1 MNETLTRALSGVLY
15 IAILI
20 SATLLNF
27 NSFLALFGV
36 LLVLTVSEFCDL
48 VKLPKRIAFPVA
60 LLAYIA
66 FSFFIQRQIIDLVF
80 WGFTFLISIKAM
92 LFLFEN
98 KEVELS
104 IASKYLYLIGY
115 IVFPFLLIT
124 RLPLIENVFNPKIII
139 GLFILIWINDTMAYI
154 VGKSIGKN
162 KLFERISPKKTIE
175 GFLGGL
181 VFAVICS
188 VFIAQYYILQPIYVW
203 IIIALIVG
211 VLGTIGD
218 LIESKFKRVAGVKDS
233 GKIMPGHG
241 GILDRLDSIIFVGPF
256 VFLLYQIL
264 NYVS

>member
-20 SATLLNF
+20 SATLYL
-27 NSFLALFGV
+27 NSFLALFGI
-36 LLVLTVSEFCDL
+36 LLMLTVSEFCDL
-48 VKLPKRIAFPVA
+48 VKLPKRIAFPLA

-66 FSFFIQRQIIDLVF
+66 FSFFIQNQTIDFIF
-80 WGFTFLISIKAM
+80 WIVTFFISIKAM

-98 KEVELS
+98 KEADLT

-124 RLPLIENVFNPKIII
+124 RLPLIDTIFNPKIII
-139 GLFILIWINDTMAYI
+139 GLFILIWINDTMAYV
-154 VGKSIGKN
+154 VGKSIGKR

-181 VFAVICS
+181 VFAVISS
-188 VFIAQYYILQPIYVW
+188 VFIAQYYIFQPIIYWV
-203 IIIALIVG
+203 IIAIIVG

-241 GILDRLDSIIFVGPF
+241 GILDRLDSIIFAGPF

>member
-15 IAILI
+15 IVILI
-20 SATLLNF
+20 SATLYL
-27 NSFLALFGV
+27 NSFLALFGI
-36 LLVLTVSEFCDL
+36 LLMLTVSEFCDL

-60 LLAYIA
+60 LLAYIV
-66 FSFFIQRQIIDLVF
+66 FSFFIQNRIIDLTLWTLTF
-80 WGFTFLISIKAM
+80 FTAIKAM
-92 LFLFEN
+92 TFLFET
-98 KEVELS
+98 KEVDLS
-104 IASKYLYLIGY
+104 LASKYLYLVGY
-115 IVFPFLLIT
+115 IVCPFLLIT
-124 RLPLIENVFNPKIII
+124 KLPLIENEFNPKIII
-139 GLFILIWINDTMAYI
+139 GLFILIWINDTMAYV
-154 VGKSIGKN
+154 VGKSIGKR

-181 VFAVICS
+181 IFAVIAS
-188 VFIAQYYILQPIYVW
+188 VFIAQYYILQPVFYW
-203 IIIALIVG
+203 IIIALMVG
-211 VLGTIGD
+211 ILGTTGD

>member
-20 SATLLNF
+20 SATLYF
-27 NSFLALFGV
+27 PSFLALFGA
-36 LLVLTVSEFCDL
+36 LLMLTVSEFCDL
-48 VKLPKRIAFPVA
+48 VKLTKRIAFPLT

-66 FSFFIQRQIIDLVF
+66 FSYFVQSQTIDILIWV
-80 WGFTFLISIKAM
+80 FTFLIAVKAM
-92 LFLFEN
+92 FFLFGT
-98 KEVELS
+98 KESRLS

-115 IVFPFLLIT
+115 IVFPFLLLT
-124 RLPLIENVFNPKIII
+124 RLPLIENFFNPKIII
-139 GLFILIWINDTMAYI
+139 GLFILIWINDTMAYV
-154 VGKSIGKN
+154 VGKSVGKR
-162 KLFERISPKKTIE
+162 KLFERVSPKKTIE

-181 VFAVICS
+181 IFAVISS
-188 VFIAQYYILQPIYVW
+188 VFIAQYYILQPTFIWVS
-203 IIIALIVG
+203 IAILVG

>member
-1 MNETLTRALSGVLY
+1 MFFWV
-15 IAILI
+15 
-20 SATLLNF
+20 
-27 NSFLALFGV
+27 
-36 LLVLTVSEFCDL
+36 
-48 VKLPKRIAFPVA
+48 
-60 LLAYIA
+60 
-66 FSFFIQRQIIDLVF
+66 FS
-80 WGFTFLISIKAM
+80 FLISVNAM
-92 LFLFEN
+92 LFLFDK
-98 KEVELS
+98 KEAN
-104 IASKYLYLIGY
+104 ITTADKYLYLLGY

-139 GLFILIWINDTMAYI
+139 GLFILIWINDTMAYV

-181 VFAVICS
+181 VFAIICS
-188 VFIAQYYILQPIYVW
+188 VFIAQYYILQPVYIW
-203 IIIALIVG
+203 AIIALLVG

>member
-20 SATLLNF
+20 SATLHF
-27 NSFLALFGV
+27 NSFLALFGI
-36 LLVLTVSEFCDL
+36 LLMLTVSEFCDL
-48 VKLPKRIAFPVA
+48 VKLTKRMAFPLA

-66 FSFFIQRQIIDLVF
+66 FSYFIQNQIIDVIFL
-80 WGFTFLISIKAM
+80 GFTFLIAVKAM
-92 LFLFEN
+92 LFLFEK
-98 KEVELS
+98 KEAELS

-124 RLPLIENVFNPKIII
+124 RLPLIENIFNPKIII
-139 GLFILIWINDTMAYI
+139 GLFILIWMNDTMAYV

-188 VFIAQYYILQPIYVW
+188 LFLAQYYILQPIYVW

>member
-1 MNETLTRALSGVLY
+1 
-15 IAILI
+15 
-20 SATLLNF
+20 
-27 NSFLALFGV
+27 
-36 LLVLTVSEFCDL
+36 
-48 VKLPKRIAFPVA
+48 
-60 LLAYIA
+60 
-66 FSFFIQRQIIDLVF
+66 
-80 WGFTFLISIKAM
+80 
-92 LFLFEN
+92 
-98 KEVELS
+98 
-104 IASKYLYLIGY
+104 
-115 IVFPFLLIT
+115 
-124 RLPLIENVFNPKIII
+124 
-139 GLFILIWINDTMAYI
+139 MAYV
-154 VGKSIGKN
+154 VGKSMGKN

-188 VFIAQYYILQPIYVW
+188 VFIAQYYIVQPFYIW
-203 IIIALIVG
+203 AIIALLVG

>member
-15 IAILI
+15 ITILI

-27 NSFLALFGV
+27 NTFLALFGI
-36 LLVLTVSEFCDL
+36 LLMLTVSEFCDL
-48 VKLPKRIAFPVA
+48 VKLPKRITVPIV
-60 LLAYIA
+60 LLAFIA
-66 FSFFIQRQIIDLVF
+66 FSFFIQSQIIVLVF
-80 WGFTFLISIKAM
+80 WAFTFLISIKAM
-92 LFLFEN
+92 LFLFED

-104 IASKYLYLIGY
+104 ITSKYLYLLGY
-115 IVFPFLLIT
+115 IVFPFFLIT
-124 RLPLIENVFNPKIII
+124 RLPLTDNVFNPKIII
-139 GLFILIWINDTMAYI
+139 GLFILIWINDTMAYV

-181 VFAVICS
+181 VFSVIFS
-188 VFIAQYYILQPIYVW
+188 VFIAQYYILQHIYIWV
-203 IIIALIVG
+203 IIALLVG